1 MIKQNNDDDDSVL
14 QIRRFG
20 EGTERIATRNHRRH
34 NQFKKTVNEFIISN
48 ESWETCRINKSE
60 INQQLNRHRRITNQ
74 QNKEPPIRKKKQFKR
89 IN

>member
-34 NQFKKTVNEFIISN
+34 NQFKK
-48 ESWETCRINKSE
+48 K
-60 INQQLNRHRRITNQ
+60 
-74 QNKEPPIRKKKQFKR
+74 P
-89 IN
+89 